1 MTVGLIAAAS
11 DAAQL
16 AFVSDFMG
24 GGLCATSAADA
35 RTGLGRLAEF
45 TGFGGFTDDCFD
57 ITMGTGKTTAE
68 VDAQVKLGKVYAK
81 VQTASS
87 LVSSLD
93 LFSDAACATKLNRTS
108 GLTAANIA
116 NGYNYTTPMGCGD
129 TLAPGIKVPQ
139 PFSNFAGGV
148 LGVTLTTP
156 RAVLVQTIY
165 TAAGCAT
172 MAPAPNFGTGQVQAV
187 PFGVGGCYTSTLG
200 PATTKYR
207 KMTVGGSG
215 LVQELFDSDSGE
227 EYKPGYSNS
236 FRPLKMTAAQ
246 CGNVTAGV
254 VTPISGAYNATTME
268 CACQDAA
275 FTTTLADKD
284 ACRNYGGECHV
295 KDTGAASSGAQP
307 GVCGV
312 SISKVD
318 TTGGS
323 VAGTAVG
330 QCGNIANARVAA
342 AGQGAAAIPTVA
354 GTFAGGVC
362 TCTSHAQCAPN
373 KWCFTEY
380 GQQGSPTDP
389 GKCGTLTGTLGA
401 ADGMCHPMYKLA
413 SDAAPVALGACE
425 NSTSLFSIWS
435 VASANAIATSG
446 AVVALAMATL
456 FA

>member
-16 AFVSDFMG
+16 AFVTDFA
-24 GGLCATSAADA
+24 GGLCATTAADA
-35 RTGLGRLAEF
+35 RTGLGRFAEF

-81 VQTASS
+81 IQSASS
-87 LVSSLD
+87 IVTTLD
-93 LFSDAACATKLNRTS
+93 LFGDAACATKLNRTTA
-108 GLTAANIA
+108 LTAANIA
-116 NGYNYTTPMGCGD
+116 NGYNYTASISCADNIAGG
-129 TLAPGIKVPQ
+129 LKVPQ
-139 PFSNFAGGV
+139 PFDTLAGGV

-172 MAPAPNFGTGQVQAV
+172 KAPAANYGTGQFQAV
-187 PFGVGGCYTSTLG
+187 PFGVGGCYTGTLG
-200 PATTKYR
+200 APDGKFR

-215 LVQELFDSDSGE
+215 LVQELYDTSAASTYNG
-227 EYKPGYSNS
+227 YKNN

-246 CGNVTAGV
+246 CGNVTDGV

-268 CACQDAA
+268 CACQEDP
-275 FTTTLADKD
+275 FTTTLADNE
-284 ACRNYGGECHV
+284 ACQNYGGECHV
-295 KDTGAASSGAQP
+295 KSDGLASVGAQP

-312 SISKVD
+312 ALRKVD

-362 TCTSHAQCAPN
+362 TCTSHAQCADG

-380 GQQGSPTDP
+380 GQQGSPSTP
-389 GKCGTLTGTLGA
+389 GKCGTFNGPLTA
-401 ADGMCHPMYKLA
+401 ADGKCHPIYKLA